1 MDKGRQAEVRKAFGA
16 RLRALR
22 KAQKL
27 SQEGVALK
35 CGLDRSYVG
44 QIERGESNL
53 SLVNILRIAEAL
65 GVGPGEL
72 FSSER

>member
-1 MDKGRQAEVRKAFGA
+1 MDKARQDELKRTFGA
-16 RLRALR
+16 RVRALR

-35 CGLDRSYVG
+35 AGLDRSYVG

-53 SLVNILRIAEAL
+53 SLVNIHRIAEAL
-65 GVGPGEL
+65 GVGAGEL
-72 FSSER
+72 FGSG

>member
-1 MDKGRQAEVRKAFGA
+1 MDKARQEEIKKAFGA
-16 RLRALR
+16 RLRKLR

-27 SQEGVALK
+27 SQEGIALK

-53 SLVNILRIAEAL
+53 SLVNIHRIAEGL
-65 GVGPGEL
+65 GVGVGEL
-72 FSSER
+72 FEAN

>member
-1 MDKGRQAEVRKAFGA
+1 MDKARQGEVKRAFGA

-35 CGLDRSYVG
+35 AGLDRSYVG
-44 QIERGESNL
+44 QIERGEANL
-53 SLVNILRIAEAL
+53 SLVNIHRIAEAL
-65 GVGPGEL
+65 SVTPAEL
-72 FSSER
+72 FTRQN

>member
-1 MDKGRQAEVRKAFGA
+1 MDKARQEQVKRAFGA

-35 CGLDRSYVG
+35 AGLDRSYVG
-44 QIERGESNL
+44 QIERGEANL
-53 SLVNILRIAEAL
+53 SLVNICRIAEAL
-65 GVGPGEL
+65 GAKAGEL
-72 FSSER
+72 FAD

>member
-1 MDKGRQAEVRKAFGA
+1 MDKARQEEVKRAFGA

-22 KAQKL
+22 KARKL

-35 CGLDRSYVG
+35 AGLDRSYVG

-53 SLVNILRIAEAL
+53 SLVNIHRVAEAL
-65 GVGPGEL
+65 GVPPGEL
-72 FSSER
+72 FGG

>member
-1 MDKGRQAEVRKAFGA
+1 MDKARQQQVKKAFGA

-35 CGLDRSYVG
+35 AGLDRSYLG
-44 QIERGESNL
+44 AIERGESNL
-53 SLVNILRIAEAL
+53 SLVNIHRIAEAL
-65 GVGPGEL
+65 GVSPGQL
-72 FSSER
+72 FAG

>member
-1 MDKGRQAEVRKAFGA
+1 MDKARQQEVKKAFGA

-27 SQEGVALK
+27 SQEGVALRA
-35 CGLDRSYVG
+35 GLDRSYVG

-53 SLVNILRIAEAL
+53 SLVNIQRIAEAL
-65 GVGPGEL
+65 QVPPGKL
-72 FSSER
+72 FAD